1 MPFNRLIK
9 LTVFVITITAVSVL
23 PFSPLQDRAIA
34 KSPDYKELRLFRQV
48 MRIVQKN
55 YVKDVDDKE
64 LIQGAIN
71 GMLQSLDAHSSFL
84 TEDLFK
90 ELQVETK
97 GEFGGLGIEIT
108 LDNGVL
114 TIVSPIED
122 TPAYKAGLQ
131 PGDKIIKIDGE
142 STKNITLLKAV
153 KKMRGPKGTKI
164 TLTIMRDGFKKYKD
178 FTISRDIIHVKSVK
192 SQLVE
197 PGYPYIRVVNFQE
210 STESD
215 LKAAV
220 KSFGGDKDIKGM
232 IVDLRNNPGGLLDQ
246 AVKVA
251 NLFIDDGLIVYTDGR
266 VKDQRMEFRA
276 TRGGTHY
283 KFKLAVLINEGSASA
298 SEIVAGAVQD
308 YDRAVIFGTKSFGK
322 ASVQTII
329 PLEDGSGLRLTT
341 AYYYTPLGRHI
352 QKTGIQPDVD
362 LKQELEKQ
370 AEEEEA
376 AESKDNNKKKK
387 KSRYPQPTVDVE
399 KDIVVKKA
407 LEWLKSEVSVKEFKL
422 EHQKPVSDTALNI
435 KNDE

>member
-9 LTVFVITITAVSVL
+9 LTVLVITITAVSIL

-97 GEFGGLGIEIT
+97 GEFGGLGSEIT

-178 FTISRDIIHVKSVK
+178 FSVNRDIIHVKSVK
-192 SQLVE
+192 SQLIE
-197 PGYPYIRVVNFQE
+197 PNYPYIRVVNFQE

-220 KSFGGDKDIKGM
+220 KNFGGDKDIKGM

-308 YDRAVIFGTKSFGK
+308 YDRAVILGTKSFGK

-370 AEEEEA
+370 ADDEEA
-376 AESKDNNKKKK
+376 ADSKGNNKKKK
-387 KSRYPQPTVDVE
+387 KNRFPQPTVDVE
-399 KDIVVKKA
+399 KDLVVKRA
-407 LEWLKSEVSVKEFKL
+407 LQWLKSDVNVKEFKL
-422 EHQKPVSDTALNI
+422 ENQKPVADTALNI
-435 KNDE
+435 KTDE